1 MVGNKKAKFLRELL
15 RPAQWG
21 VVKESKTNQY
31 SISTKEISYQLHF
44 SQGIDQRIAMLHY
57 FSPFM
62 LQQFVS
68 KMLALIIQLYFVH
81 LLYVFRI
88 ERMARNIHEDIGGE
102 PIVLLCILKGGY
114 QFCEDLLKFIKHMNA
129 NSGMAQF
136 CDKFHN

>member
-57 FSPFM
+57 FQSIYAVPICI
-62 LQQFVS
+62 QNVS
-68 KMLALIIQLYFVH
+68 SDDLVVHFLY
-81 LLYVFRI
+81 LFRI